1 MRDPEGKAVTPCI
14 QARVLRRVVGMEG
27 VQGPSEPQQEGSET
41 LYWGG
46 VGTLSTAEGRD
57 PPTKQGEPRATRSF
71 MCDGIMEIPSSLLF
85 LKK

>member
-14 QARVLRRVVGMEG
+14 QARVLGRVVGMEG

-46 VGTLSTAEGRD
+46 VGILSTAERRD
-57 PPTKQGEPRATRSF
+57 PPTGPQNKGNPELPEVL
-71 MCDGIMEIPSSLLF
+71 CVVG
-85 LKK
+85 